1 MPTTTTVPSVE
12 RALQILEV
20 LDASR
25 RGMNIAELGRKL
37 DIPRSTAH
45 VLVLT
50 LERCGYVTKSASSR
64 NYMLSMKV
72 FNLGREMVQN
82 QKLSEIALEPMK
94 WLSAQARLTSHLAVL
109 ENDQAVYVQ
118 KVEGPGFIRFDTTVG
133 KRTNLHCTSVGKVLL
148 AYCQEVHRKEFL
160 SKMTY
165 ARYTRKTITTAAAL
179 RVELAKTA
187 ERGYAIDDEEE
198 ELEVRCL
205 AVPVFNPR
213 GELVA
218 ALSVTGTLGTI
229 VDQSIPPI
237 VSLLQRASARICN
250 YAEAREEH
258 ERMEPE
264 TKE

>member
-20 LDASR
+20 LDTSR

-94 WLSAQARLTSHLAVL
+94 WLSAQARLTSHLAGAGERSGRVCAKGGGSGIHSL
-109 ENDQAVYVQ
+109 RHDSGQADEPALHIGG
-118 KVEGPGFIRFDTTVG
+118 KGPAG
-133 KRTNLHCTSVGKVLL
+133 LL
-148 AYCQEVHRKEFL
+148 PG
-160 SKMTY
+160 
-165 ARYTRKTITTAAAL
+165 AAP
-179 RVELAKTA
+179 K
-187 ERGYAIDDEEE
+187 G
-198 ELEVRCL
+198 
-205 AVPVFNPR
+205 VPV
-213 GELVA
+213 
-218 ALSVTGTLGTI
+218 
-229 VDQSIPPI
+229 
-237 VSLLQRASARICN
+237 
-250 YAEAREEH
+250 
-258 ERMEPE
+258 ER
-264 TKE
+264 